1 MTCWLLWL
9 TPTIV
14 CALLNVQAARFAL
27 ISQMQS
33 LIMQGHALF
42 TRQAGGDLPCPALD
56 FTGGFNQF
64 MAAAYNLTG
73 QTVGEKFGAAFGEIP
88 VPAVPLLSPI

>member
-1 MTCWLLWL
+1 
-9 TPTIV
+9 
-14 CALLNVQAARFAL
+14 
-27 ISQMQS
+27 
-33 LIMQGHALF
+33 MQGHALF

-73 QTVGEKFGAAFGEIP
+73 QTVEEKFGAPFGEFF
-88 VPAVPLLSPI
+88 

>member
-1 MTCWLLWL
+1 MEVVL
-9 TPTIV
+9 
-14 CALLNVQAARFAL
+14 
-27 ISQMQS
+27 
-33 LIMQGHALF
+33 QGHALF

-73 QTVGEKFGAAFGEIP
+73 KTIEQVYGAPFGASQPLRHAYVVLCWVLSKYSGFPISFQDG
-88 VPAVPLLSPI
+88 VAVLKPPY